1 MEWMDTLVNLK
12 SDLTDARDKL
22 RTDWQAIADGL
33 DEKRLE
39 LVNQADAMDISSFLS
54 QINTVLLEG
63 QGTISYLQSWEEES
77 DDDASGLDESM
88 DDFDDADY
96 VSTILTWQESGLCEI
111 AVDVELGEQGIAVQV
126 NEVEIRP
133 DPESLKS
140 ALITAFKEELDL

>member
-1 MEWMDTLVNLK
+1 MEWMDTLVDLK
-12 SDLTDARDKL
+12 SELMDARDKL
-22 RTDWQAIADGL
+22 RTDWQVIADDL
-33 DEKRLE
+33 AAKRLE
-39 LVNQADAMDISSFLS
+39 LVNQADAMDISNLLS
-54 QINTVLLEG
+54 QIKTVLLEG

-77 DDDASGLDESM
+77 DDDASGIDESM

-111 AVDVELGEQGIAVQV
+111 AVDVELGEQGISVQV

>member
-33 DEKRLE
+33 AEKRLE

>member
-77 DDDASGLDESM
+77 DDDDSGLDESM

-111 AVDVELGEQGIAVQV
+111 AVDVELGEQGISVQV

>member
-1 MEWMDTLVNLK
+1 MEWMDTLVDLK
-12 SDLTDARDKL
+12 SEFMDARDKL
-22 RTDWQAIADGL
+22 RTDWQVIADDL
-33 DEKRLE
+33 AAKRLE
-39 LVNQADAMDISSFLS
+39 LVNQADAMDISNLLS

-77 DDDASGLDESM
+77 DDDASGIDESM
-88 DDFDDADY
+88 EDFDDADY

-111 AVDVELGEQGIAVQV
+111 AVDVELGEQGIVVQV

>member
-111 AVDVELGEQGIAVQV
+111 AVDVELGEQGISVQV

>member
-33 DEKRLE
+33 AEKRLE
-39 LVNQADAMDISSFLS
+39 LVNQADAMDISSLLS

>member
-1 MEWMDTLVNLK
+1 
-12 SDLTDARDKL
+12 
-22 RTDWQAIADGL
+22 
-33 DEKRLE
+33 
-39 LVNQADAMDISSFLS
+39 MDISSFLS

-111 AVDVELGEQGIAVQV
+111 AVDVELGEQGISVQV

>member
-22 RTDWQAIADGL
+22 RTDWQSIADGL
-33 DEKRLE
+33 AAKRLE

-111 AVDVELGEQGIAVQV
+111 AVDVELGEQGISVQV

>member
-33 DEKRLE
+33 AEKRLE
-39 LVNQADAMDISSFLS
+39 LVNQADAMDVSSFLS

>member
-33 DEKRLE
+33 AEKRLE

-77 DDDASGLDESM
+77 DDEASGLDESM
-88 DDFDDADY
+88 DDFDDVDY

>member
-33 DEKRLE
+33 AAKRLE

>member
-33 DEKRLE
+33 AEKRLE

-111 AVDVELGEQGIAVQV
+111 AVDVELGEQGISVQV

>member
-33 DEKRLE
+33 AEKRLE

-77 DDDASGLDESM
+77 DDDASELDESM

-140 ALITAFKEELDL
+140 ALITAFREELDL

>member
-33 DEKRLE
+33 AEKRLE
-39 LVNQADAMDISSFLS
+39 LVNQADAMDISSLLS

-111 AVDVELGEQGIAVQV
+111 AVDVELGEQGISVQV

>member
-1 MEWMDTLVNLK
+1 MEWMDTMVNLK

-33 DEKRLE
+33 AEKRLE

-111 AVDVELGEQGIAVQV
+111 AVDVELGAQGIAVQV

>member
-39 LVNQADAMDISSFLS
+39 LVNQADAMDISSLLS

>member
-1 MEWMDTLVNLK
+1 MEWMDTLVDLK
-12 SDLTDARDKL
+12 SELMDARDKL
-22 RTDWQAIADGL
+22 RTDWQVIADDL
-33 DEKRLE
+33 AAKRLE
-39 LVNQADAMDISSFLS
+39 LVNQADAMDISNLLS
-54 QINTVLLEG
+54 QIKTVLLEG

-77 DDDASGLDESM
+77 DDDASGIDESM
-88 DDFDDADY
+88 EDFDDADY

-111 AVDVELGEQGIAVQV
+111 AVDVELGEQGISVQV

>member
-33 DEKRLE
+33 AEKRLE
-39 LVNQADAMDISSFLS
+39 LVNQADAMDVSSFLS

-63 QGTISYLQSWEEES
+63 QGTISYLLSWEEES

>member
-33 DEKRLE
+33 AEKRLE
-39 LVNQADAMDISSFLS
+39 LVNQVDAMDISSFMS

-77 DDDASGLDESM
+77 DDDASELDESM

-126 NEVEIRP
+126 NEMEIRP

>member
-22 RTDWQAIADGL
+22 RTEWQAIVDGL

>member
-33 DEKRLE
+33 EEKRLE

-111 AVDVELGEQGIAVQV
+111 AVDVELGEQGISVQV

>member
-22 RTDWQAIADGL
+22 RTEWQAIVDGL

-111 AVDVELGEQGIAVQV
+111 AVDVELGEQGISVQV

>member
-54 QINTVLLEG
+54 QINTILLEG

-111 AVDVELGEQGIAVQV
+111 AVDVELGEQGISVQV

>member
-12 SDLTDARDKL
+12 SDLTDARGKL
-22 RTDWQAIADGL
+22 RADWQSIADGL
-33 DEKRLE
+33 AAKRLE

-111 AVDVELGEQGIAVQV
+111 AVDVELGEQGISVQV

>member
-12 SDLTDARDKL
+12 ADLTDARDKL

-111 AVDVELGEQGIAVQV
+111 AVDVELGEQGISVQV

>member
-22 RTDWQAIADGL
+22 RTEWQAIVDGL

-39 LVNQADAMDISSFLS
+39 LVNQADAMDISRFLS

-77 DDDASGLDESM
+77 DDDASELDESM

-111 AVDVELGEQGIAVQV
+111 AVDVELGEQGISVQV

>member
-1 MEWMDTLVNLK
+1 MDWKDTLVNLK

-96 VSTILTWQESGLCEI
+96 VSTILSWEESGLCEI
-111 AVDVELGEQGIAVQV
+111 AVDIESGEQGIAMQV
-126 NEVEIRP
+126 NEVEIEP
-133 DPESLKS
+133 QEEPLKS